1 MCKDLQENKIN
12 NMKFHDEIDQFIELF
27 KGQIIGQNFQY
38 VLNTTRKNA
47 IVEYLDYKI
56 PVTQLMGNGDMQAA
70 KRDYNAPPTLDLNIW
85 LCGW

>member
-70 KRDYNAPPTLDLNIW
+70 KRD
-85 LCGW
+85 

>member
-38 VLNTTRKNA
+38 VLNTFASLSPAVFVRKQRA
-47 IVEYLDYKI
+47 RILTE
-56 PVTQLMGNGDMQAA
+56 
-70 KRDYNAPPTLDLNIW
+70 R
-85 LCGW
+85 LCFK